1 MKKKEYTYPII
12 EVLTINSER
21 VMALGDPSNAGAY
34 GGPPAPR
41 RDPAF

>member
-21 VMALGDPSNAGAY
+21 LMAMGDPSNAGAY
-34 GGPPAPR
+34 GAAPKR

>member
-12 EVLTINSER
+12 EVLSIKSER
-21 VMALGDPSNAGAY
+21 IMAFGDTSNAGAY
-34 GGPPAPR
+34 GAAPKR